1 MNLNPNETPQPFY
14 RENSQRLYISNYYKS
29 PNNVNQPING
39 ISNLIQ
45 SDQPKVSSNL
55 YHDKKSEKNKNLESI
70 ISLKKDEDSIF
81 FLIGVKG
88 TTSSILNKKPDLL
101 QHLTDESAKILGLKK
116 NEKLFINVLKNKSE
130 LNRVFT
136 GNNKSL
142 FIKPRIKSKN
152 EKFYFVAVIIFF
164 NNFFTFFLIEIFP
177 FIFYIFLRF
186 YKQQLIKRM

>member
-14 RENSQRLYISNYYKS
+14 RENSQSLYNSNYYKS
-29 PNNVNQPING
+29 PYNVNQPING
-39 ISNLIQ
+39 ISHLIK
-45 SDQPKVSSNL
+45 SGQPKDSSNP
-55 YHDKKSEKNKNLESI
+55 YHDKKSEKNKNFESI

-101 QHLTDESAKILGLKK
+101 QHLTDESAKIQRLEK
-116 NEKLFINVLKNKSE
+116 NEKLFIYVLDNNSE

-136 GNNKSL
+136 GNNESL

-164 NNFFTFFLIEIFP
+164 NNFFTFF
-177 FIFYIFLRF
+177 
-186 YKQQLIKRM
+186 